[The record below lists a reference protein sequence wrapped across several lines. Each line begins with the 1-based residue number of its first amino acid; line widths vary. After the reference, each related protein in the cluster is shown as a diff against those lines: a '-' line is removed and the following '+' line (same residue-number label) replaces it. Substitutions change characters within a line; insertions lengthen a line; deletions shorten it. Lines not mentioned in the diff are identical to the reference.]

1 MIKWWQTFIFRLT
14 IALRFVF
21 PGSVFSHDIQ
31 CWFCS
36 AFYPLPLFPTLLSSG
51 FCLLSVCVGKFFDM
65 AWNKNRFFFL
75 TSHFICSVTLWAL
88 PPGLLISGY
97 YIFIHI
103 FLFAMLHTCTTGLQ
117 PHQKQVGNAG
127 TCSAHPVYLAGLCFC
142 ILDITAHW
150 MQTKPICKFP
160 FIAVNAPEYCITKY
174 SLGKNKRQFIC
185 CIIWW
190 CYNSPKHINNR
201 KIHLLLPGWLYFQLG
216 GFEMQHLIV

>member
-1 MIKWWQTFIFRLT
+1 MNSSPKNLIFLSFTASPFIFPALKAEILPKIFIFYFIFFHREKKKKIIIQDWNQLGVIKWWQTFIFRWT

-21 PGSVFSHDIQ
+21 PESVFSHDIQ

-103 FLFAMLHTCTTGLQ
+103 FLFAMLHTFTTGRNHAVNKQEMFARALCVKFTLQVCAFAYWILQ
-117 PHQKQVGNAG
+117 P
-127 TCSAHPVYLAGLCFC
+127 TECRRCPF
-142 ILDITAHW
+142 LDSR
-150 MQTKPICKFP
+150 
-160 FIAVNAPEYCITKY
+160 
-174 SLGKNKRQFIC
+174 SL
-185 CIIWW
+185 
-190 CYNSPKHINNR
+190 
-201 KIHLLLPGWLYFQLG
+201 L
-216 GFEMQHLIV
+216 